1 MLSIN
6 SINMQVTN
14 MRELIEYVAQ
24 KKKERA
30 HQHRE
35 MAKVYGPCSGMGNR
49 RYKLPQRS
57 NYRKGKQFSYNARWN
72 HIYK

>member
-6 SINMQVTN
+6 SIKMKVTN
-14 MRELIEYVAQ
+14 MKELIEYVAK

-35 MAKVYGPCSGMGNR
+35 MAKVHGPCSGMGNR
-49 RYKLPQRS
+49 RYKLPQKS
-57 NYRKGKQFSYNARWN
+57 SFAKGKKYTCNARWN
-72 HIYK
+72 HFYK

>member
-1 MLSIN
+1 MKN
-6 SINMQVTN
+6 PTN

-35 MAKVYGPCSGMGNR
+35 MAKVHGPCSGMDNR
-49 RYKLPQRS
+49 RYKIPQRS
-57 NYRKGKQFSYNARWN
+57 NYRKGKQYSYTARWN
-72 HIYK
+72 AFYK